1 MEKKDK
7 LLIIISDYLSNIVK
21 KGEVVSNYY
30 NPGNIFSEVHIVMIN
45 DDQISKNTK
54 TFEEVQKMVGTAK
67 LFLYNLPKPSFFRT
81 CGWLEIFMHS
91 WIKQGIELA
100 KKIEPNVVRTY
111 NNFLD
116 GYLAYMIKQE
126 LNIPYIVSLHD
137 STRFGTLD
145 FKGKLKLFFL
155 KNKIFKVMKNAEK
168 IIAVYSSI
176 YNYAIKYN
184 QDNTCLLYNQVA
196 SRHIKHKNDYR
207 INETLHILTVNRQIN
222 GKNPVNI
229 LKAIKDI
236 DCYYTLIGDGELHE
250 YLVNISRKYKCDNK
264 VNFVTSKANED
275 ICKSLYKFD
284 LMVMHSD
291 FLGVSKGTI
300 EAAIGALPIILNNS
314 KTDDFHGDWVYICDN
329 TVASYNEAI
338 AKFAESEELRRE
350 YGQRAYAHAQKYF
363 NAEEIEKQT
372 MDIYFAVMGNKR

>member
-7 LLIIISDYLSNIVK
+7 LMIIISDYLSNIVK
-21 KGEVVSNYY
+21 KGEVVANYY
-30 NPGNIFSEVHIVMIN
+30 NPGNIFKEVHIVIIN
-45 DDQISKNTK
+45 DDSISKSPK
-54 TFEEVQKMVGTAK
+54 TCEEVQKMVGTAK

-81 CGWLEIFMHS
+81 CGWIEVLMCN
-91 WIKQGIELA
+91 WIKQGVELA
-100 KKIEPNVVRTY
+100 KKIKPNVVRTY

-116 GYLAYMIKQE
+116 GYLAYMIKQH

-145 FKGKLKLFFL
+145 FKGKIKLFFL
-155 KNKIFKVMKNAEK
+155 KSKISTVMKNADK

-184 QDNTCLLYNQVA
+184 RDNTCLLYNQVA
-196 SRHIKHKNDYR
+196 SNHIKYKTDYG
-207 INETLHILTVNRQIN
+207 INKTLHILTVNRQIN

-229 LKAIKDI
+229 LKAIKNI
-236 DCYYTLIGDGELHE
+236 DCCYTLIGDGELHE
-250 YLVNISRKYKCDNK
+250 YLVNVSRKYKCDNK

-275 ICKSLYKFD
+275 ICKNLYKFD
-284 LMVMHSD
+284 LMVMHND

-300 EAAIGALPIILNNS
+300 EAAIGALPIIVNNN

-338 AKFAESEELRRE
+338 SKFAESEELRRE
-350 YGQRAYAHAQKYF
+350 YGRRAYAHAQKYF